1 MEGKCCSFGDT
12 FLGNTVTLSFIVE
25 CVMAVNNIDNK
36 TYQKIEIMREKAC
49 KKFHEGVNKEKVKQY
64 YENKTEQT

>member
-1 MEGKCCSFGDT
+1 
-12 FLGNTVTLSFIVE
+12 
-25 CVMAVNNIDNK
+25 MAVNNIDNK